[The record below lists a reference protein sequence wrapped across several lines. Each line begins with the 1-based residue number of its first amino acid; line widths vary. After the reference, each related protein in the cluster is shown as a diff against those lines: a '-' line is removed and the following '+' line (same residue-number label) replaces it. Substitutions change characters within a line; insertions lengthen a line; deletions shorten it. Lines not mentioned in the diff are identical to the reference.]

1 MGFSIHEYIGT
12 IISFLVF
19 AWVMWKLA
27 YKPVIEVLEKRRQD
41 VENNL
46 ESAAKAREE
55 AASMRRDYEA
65 RLAAAQKDAQEIIK
79 KAEKVAEKNKDE
91 IVLKAQK
98 EADEMLLKA
107 QRTIE
112 IEKNRAIAELRHE
125 VADLSVMVAGKVL
138 GKSLTEEDHK
148 RLAKEFVE
156 EVGDVQ

>member
-98 EADEMLLKA
+98 ESDEMLLKA